1 MVTLERERE
10 NNTSLLH
17 RLSGSSATF
26 TFFRRAAQLSCSVVI
41 LVAQPVGSTT
51 PNYQIYSLVRIT
63 ALSSLIKSYLSV
75 FGKVSQS
82 RAGQVLSILKLS
94 PSRQREREG

>member
-41 LVAQPVGSTT
+41 LVAQPVGVWDKANNWRIAGIMTEEELDET
-51 PNYQIYSLVRIT
+51 DLGKFLKSL
-63 ALSSLIKSYLSV
+63 
-75 FGKVSQS
+75 
-82 RAGQVLSILKLS
+82 
-94 PSRQREREG
+94 